1 MGIDTLIAVLI
12 WAVVVFVIAWVAY
25 YIITTFFPEPIRTP
39 ALLVIGVLLLLIV
52 LYAIMGSG
60 SLPGR
65 LPVR

>member
-1 MGIDTLIAVLI
+1 MGIETLIAVLI

-60 SLPGR
+60 SLPR
-65 LPVR
+65 ISPVR